1 MAEKMIRQ
9 IGDPVLRQTCKPVP
23 TVTPNVIKL
32 LNHLADTIHAGEN
45 RAGLAAPQIG
55 IAKRVAVVDY
65 GTGLIELINPIIVE
79 RSGEQSGA
87 EGCLSIPGVYG
98 IVKRAQYVKVQTWN
112 RAGETVFVEGEDN
125 VAVCLQHEI
134 DHLDGVLYID
144 HVKKGN
150 LFNEHNDKPIDVLQM
165 IRMSRSADERR
176 R

>member
-1 MAEKMIRQ
+1 MAEKLIRM
-9 IGDPVLRQTCKPVP
+9 IGDPVLRQVCKPVP
-23 TVTPNVIKL
+23 AITPNIIKL
-32 LNHLADTIHAGEN
+32 LNDLADTIHSGDN

-65 GTGLIELINPIIVE
+65 GTGLIELINPVIVE

-98 IVKRAQYVKVQTWN
+98 IVQRAQYVKVQTLN
-112 RAGETVFVEGEDN
+112 RAGEVTFVEGSDN

-150 LFNEHNDKPIDVLQM
+150 LFNEHNDKPIDVLKM
-165 IRMSRSADERR
+165 IRLSRSSEGQ
-176 R
+176 